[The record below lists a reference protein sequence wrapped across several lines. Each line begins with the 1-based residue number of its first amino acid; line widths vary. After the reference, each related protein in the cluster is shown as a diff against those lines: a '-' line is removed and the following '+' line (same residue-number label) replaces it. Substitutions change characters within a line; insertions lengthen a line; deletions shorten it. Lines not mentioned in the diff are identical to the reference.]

1 MKINGK
7 CFTKLQEIFKK
18 ENNYQYLMVKNIGVK
33 EKDMKKLKK
42 NKIKMNKFQILICEI
57 KNNFNNFLKFIIYLI
72 FTNNIEK
79 N

>member
-42 NKIKMNKFQILICEI
+42 NRIKMNLFQILIYELN
-57 KNNFNNFLKFIIYLI
+57 KNL
-72 FTNNIEK
+72 
-79 N
+79 

>member
-42 NKIKMNKFQILICEI
+42 NRINMNLFQILI
-57 KNNFNNFLKFIIYLI
+57 Y
-72 FTNNIEK
+72 EK
-79 N
+79 NKYL

>member
-18 ENNYQYLMVKNIGVK
+18 DNNYQYLMVKNIGVK

-42 NKIKMNKFQILICEI
+42 NKIKMNKFQILIYEI
-57 KNNFNNFLKFIIYLI
+57 KNNFNNFLKFIIFFNFY
-72 FTNNIEK
+72 
-79 N
+79 

>member
-1 MKINGK
+1 MIYNKKISKYCIFLMKINGK

-42 NKIKMNKFQILICEI
+42 NWINMNLFQILIYELN
-57 KNNFNNFLKFIIYLI
+57 KNL
-72 FTNNIEK
+72 
-79 N
+79 